1 MSIGCK
7 RAKTILNHGGKPP
20 YPLYLD
26 IEMEQCGKKARI
38 VGKERGS
45 MHFLASRL
53 PAAYAETTGLP
64 LQQSGTGRS
73 RAIVNM
79 GLSPIPPYY
88 YNGVVWEESACGGH
102 MMGEHLLSDRLNVN
116 IVCGADRL
124 RCPAIRVRPPQERA
138 CAFWQND
145 YRRRVR
151 N

>member
-1 MSIGCK
+1 
-7 RAKTILNHGGKPP
+7 
-20 YPLYLD
+20 
-26 IEMEQCGKKARI
+26 MEQCGKKARI

-53 PAAYAETTGLP
+53 PAAYAEMTGLP
-64 LQQSGTGRS
+64 LQQSGMGRS
-73 RAIVNM
+73 RTIVNM